1 MSNKRRNEGRAV
13 YWCADIPAE
22 MKDNLGFPKA
32 EYFDFAGHF
41 SFDNGHAD
49 TKWTINNAVHHA
61 TTVISI
67 INGFR
72 VNEE

>member
-13 YWCADIPAE
+13 YWSNDIPAE

-32 EYFDFAGHF
+32 EYFDFAGCF
-41 SFDNGHAD
+41 SFDEGTD
-49 TKWTINNAVHHA
+49 TRWTINNAVHHA

-67 INGFR
+67 INGYR
-72 VNEE
+72 VNSDD